1 MTRETILLVYRIA
14 GPLFA
19 ILAILATLAE
29 LKLVELSERSL
40 PGPIYTLFVMLT
52 FLMVFAIPVF
62 IIFALWAAVKHWGD
76 WPIMLPALMI
86 GLCAAAILWGAFA
99 PERLKGIADYLF
111 YGSFLAFGFA
121 ATWSGWMS
129 AAADQ

>member
-1 MTRETILLVYRIA
+1 MTRDTILLVYRIA

-19 ILAILATLAE
+19 LIAIATTLAE
-29 LKLVELSERSL
+29 LKLVELGERDL
-40 PGPIYTLFVMLT
+40 PGPIYTLFVMFT

-62 IIFALWAAVKHWGD
+62 IIFAVWAAAKYWGD
-76 WPIMLPALMI
+76 WAIMLPALMI

-99 PERLKGIADYLF
+99 PERLQGAETYLF
-111 YGSFLAFGFA
+111 YGAFLAFGIA

-129 AAADQ
+129 PG